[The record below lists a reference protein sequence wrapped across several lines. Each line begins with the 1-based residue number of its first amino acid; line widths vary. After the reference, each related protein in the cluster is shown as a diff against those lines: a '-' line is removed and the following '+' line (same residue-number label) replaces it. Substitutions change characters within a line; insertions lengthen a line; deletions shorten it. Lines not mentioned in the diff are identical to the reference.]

1 MEPIKK
7 FVIKDYSTQSGC
19 KLDLTIQYRTYG
31 VLSSDRSNAVLI
43 PSFYGGNDTDVQYLF
58 APGRVLDPE
67 KHFIIAVNMFGNG
80 CSTSPSNINNEYA
93 GTAFPTITIYDNVI
107 CQQHLITREFEI
119 PKLRLVTG
127 FSLGAAQAMQ
137 WGALFPG
144 MVNALLPICGAAKV
158 APHNKVFIESAI
170 QVLKQIPDFY
180 HGNYTN
186 PPVDAIDAFGHVYAA
201 WLFSQD
207 FFAQRSYTSLGMSS
221 PEDVV
226 QFTKEYFQKSDANN
240 LIAMANTWTA
250 FDISKNIK
258 FKGDFN
264 KALNAI
270 TAKTIIMPCD
280 TDLYFRVS
288 DNAQEVLAMP
298 DASLRPLRSD
308 WGHAAGFGMNAN
320 DNDTI
325 DGAIE
330 ELLAQ
335 KL

>member
-1 MEPIKK
+1 
-7 FVIKDYSTQSGC
+7 
-19 KLDLTIQYRTYG
+19 
-31 VLSSDRSNAVLI
+31 
-43 PSFYGGNDTDVQYLF
+43 
-58 APGRVLDPE
+58 
-67 KHFIIAVNMFGNG
+67 
-80 CSTSPSNINNEYA
+80 
-93 GTAFPTITIYDNVI
+93 
-107 CQQHLITREFEI
+107 
-119 PKLRLVTG
+119 
-127 FSLGAAQAMQ
+127 
-137 WGALFPG
+137 
-144 MVNALLPICGAAKV
+144 
-158 APHNKVFIESAI
+158 
-170 QVLKQIPDFY
+170 
-180 HGNYTN
+180 
-186 PPVDAIDAFGHVYAA
+186 
-201 WLFSQD
+201 
-207 FFAQRSYTSLGMSS
+207 
-221 PEDVV
+221 
-226 QFTKEYFQKSDANN
+226 
-240 LIAMANTWTA
+240 MANTWTA

>member
-7 FVIKDYSTQSGC
+7 FVIKDYSTQSGRQ
-19 KLDLTIQYRTYG
+19 LDLIIQYRTYG

-43 PSFYGGNDTDVQYLF
+43 PSFYGGNDIDVQYLF
-58 APGRVLDPE
+58 APGRALDPE

-80 CSTSPSNINNEYA
+80 YSTSPSNIKNEYSGA
-93 GTAFPTITIYDNVI
+93 EFPTITIYDNVM
-107 CQQHLITREFEI
+107 CQHLLITRGLKI

-144 MVNALLPICGAAKV
+144 MVNALLPVCGAARV
-158 APHNKVFIESAI
+158 APHNKLFIESAI

-180 HGNYTN
+180 HGNYTS
-186 PPVDAIDAFGHVYAA
+186 PPLDAIDAFGHVYAA

-207 FFAQRSYTSLGMSS
+207 FFAQKIYTSLSLSS

-226 QFTKEYFQKSDANN
+226 QFTKTYFRKSDAND
-240 LIAMANTWTA
+240 LIAMANTWTT
-250 FDISKNIK
+250 FDISKNTK

-264 KALNAI
+264 KALSAI

-288 DNAQEVLAMP
+288 DNAREVLAMP
-298 DASLRPLRSD
+298 DARLTPIRSD

-325 DGAIE
+325 DEAIE
-330 ELLAQ
+330 ELLEQ